1 MNTKTKAKYA
11 MMIAFIIVV
20 LGYSFVGYLIAVK

>member
-11 MMIAFIIVV
+11 MMVAFIIVV
-20 LGYSFVGYLIAVK
+20 LGYSFAGYLIAVK

>member
-1 MNTKTKAKYA
+1 MNTKTKAKFA
-11 MMIAFIIVV
+11 MLIAFVIIV

>member
-11 MMIAFIIVV
+11 MMIAFIIIVI
-20 LGYSFVGYLIAVK
+20 GYSLVGYLVAIK